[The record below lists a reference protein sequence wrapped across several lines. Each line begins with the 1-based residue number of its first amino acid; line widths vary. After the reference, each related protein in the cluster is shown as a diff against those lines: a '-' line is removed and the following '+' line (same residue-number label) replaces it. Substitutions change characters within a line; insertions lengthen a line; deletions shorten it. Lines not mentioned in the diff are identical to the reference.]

1 MVFSELLSHSDGA
14 TTGFTDRIELY
25 SNFDTGTFTDNANV
39 KETDFSP
46 PSTIDNYYNGW
57 TVTLHVDSDVETRNI
72 IKYYGDTNIAIL
84 DSTIV
89 KNTTY
94 PKCVSS
100 YILTKNL
107 DHGKVYEDIIKINS
121 YVTAFD
127 TNNKTVT
134 LSNNLKTQTIDDF
147 KTLTFTPP
155 KVFRKNTTIDS
166 MTNTNDQYITISIN
180 TDMDLLLKENTEI
193 VITNKE
199 KSYKTTLYEDATQ
212 YDTLKVDYTSDIN
225 SIITSN
231 TIDEYTIDV
240 YGEKI
245 TRSIESINSGNTSII
260 TIKSNIHYN
269 LIGWYVYFSNDKR
282 YKIYYDKFNATGTD
296 INSLANNNL
305 VNINDFYKNW
315 IFKQKNFLILEMKSQ
330 IVVVKELIM

>member
-1 MVFSELLSHSDGA
+1 M
-14 TTGFTDRIELY
+14 
-25 SNFDTGTFTDNANV
+25 
-39 KETDFSP
+39 
-46 PSTIDNYYNGW
+46 
-57 TVTLHVDSDVETRNI
+57 HVDSDIETRNI

-84 DSTIV
+84 DSTIL
-89 KNTTY
+89 KNTNY

-107 DHGKVYEDIIKINS
+107 DHGKLYEDIIRINS

-155 KVFRKNTTIDS
+155 KVFRKNTTINS

-199 KSYKTTLYEDATQ
+199 K
-212 YDTLKVDYTSDIN
+212 IH
-225 SIITSN
+225 
-231 TIDEYTIDV
+231 
-240 YGEKI
+240 
-245 TRSIESINSGNTSII
+245 TRP
-260 TIKSNIHYN
+260 
-269 LIGWYVYFSNDKR
+269 
-282 YKIYYDKFNATGTD
+282 
-296 INSLANNNL
+296 
-305 VNINDFYKNW
+305 
-315 IFKQKNFLILEMKSQ
+315 FL
-330 IVVVKELIM
+330 

>member
-1 MVFSELLSHSDGA
+1 MDC
-14 TTGFTDRIELY
+14 
-25 SNFDTGTFTDNANV
+25 N
-39 KETDFSP
+39 
-46 PSTIDNYYNGW
+46 ID
-57 TVTLHVDSDVETRNI
+57 VDSDIETRNI

-84 DSTIV
+84 DSTIL
-89 KNTTY
+89 KNTNY

-107 DHGKVYEDIIKINS
+107 DHGKLYEDIIRINS

-155 KVFRKNTTIDS
+155 KVFRKNTTINS

-199 KSYKTTLYEDATQ
+199 NSYKTTLYEDATQ

-225 SIITSN
+225 SIITGN
-231 TIDEYTIDV
+231 KIDEYTIDV

-269 LIGWYVYFSNDKR
+269 FRMVFIFLMIK
-282 YKIYYDKFNATGTD
+282 D
-296 INSLANNNL
+296 IKYIMISLML
-305 VNINDFYKNW
+305 
-315 IFKQKNFLILEMKSQ
+315 L
-330 IVVVKELIM
+330 ELI